1 MKEYTFNDNGVCT
14 NPDIVKSKV
23 SFTLLTYWSI
33 FTAYTGKGWVYGYS
47 WQASDSGAF
56 SPVYLE
62 DKEVFETQ
70 RAAIDACARK
80 LLKEKAILDKKGLK
94 ELIFDNRQLS
104 LFGDD

>member
-1 MKEYTFNDNGVCT
+1 MKEYIFNDNGVCT
-14 NPDIVKSKV
+14 NPDVTQSQERHGIIPFWEVR
-23 SFTLLTYWSI
+23 
-33 FTAYTGKGWVYGYS
+33 TAKGDDGWVYGYS
-47 WQASDSGAF
+47 WQASDSGAS
-56 SPVYLE
+56 SPCILE

-94 ELIFDNRQLS
+94 ELIFDNRQLN

>member
-14 NPDIVKSKV
+14 NPDMVKSKV
-23 SFTLLTYWSI
+23 SFKYLTCWSI
-33 FTAYTGKGWVYGYS
+33 FTAHTGKGWVYGYS
-47 WQASDSGAF
+47 WYASDSGAF
-56 SPVYLE
+56 SPCAKCNE
-62 DKEVFETQ
+62 TFETQ